1 MPFYQDNQEDV
12 KWKTDGKTL
21 VSFATGGYKLFVAM
35 SQTNICLIPKKKKL
49 SKSKTLAL
57 SAP

>member
-12 KWKTDGKTL
+12 KWKTYGKTL
-21 VSFATGGYKLFVAM
+21 VSFATGDYELFVAM